1 MIDKARDTPSPE
13 ELITRITAPLGNLP
27 ASRRS
32 AVFSNVRQA
41 ARAFERLPALRLTD
55 VRNKLEA
62 VRKRYS
68 KDPCARI
75 VLSDAETRLY
85 ARAAMSE
92 PMSRTEDR
100 IDFSLEEIDKAI
112 EVVKA
117 DVRSN
122 RDDRGGRKLDDR
134 LGQFVTSLAQTYADE
149 TGFPPKHTVDP
160 NTGDCVSL
168 FNRFVLEA
176 LREFYPE
183 VPVPWAAAR
192 EAMRRVLLVDWNP
205 GDNVELADAIIRA
218 EFD

>member
-1 MIDKARDTPSPE
+1 MIDKARDSPPSE

-41 ARAFERLPALRLTD
+41 ARVFERLPAPRLTD

-62 VRKRYS
+62 VRKPYS

-75 VLSDAETRLY
+75 VLSDTEMRLY

-100 IDFSLEEIDKAI
+100 IDFSLEEIDEAI
-112 EVVKA
+112 EVVNA
-117 DVRSN
+117 DIRSN
-122 RDDRGGRKLDDR
+122 MTDRGGRKLDDR
-134 LGQFVTSLAQTYADE
+134 LDQFATSLAQIYADE
-149 TGFPPKHTVDP
+149 TGLPPTHTVDP
-160 NTGDCVSL
+160 NTGACTSP

-176 LREFYPE
+176 LREFYPKG
-183 VPVPWAAAR
+183 PVPWAAAR
-192 EAMRRVLLVDWNP
+192 EAMRRVLLVDWDP
-205 GDNVELADAIIRA
+205 GDNVELADAIRRA
-218 EFD
+218 ELD

>member
-1 MIDKARDTPSPE
+1 MIDKARDSPPSE

-41 ARAFERLPALRLTD
+41 ARVFERLPAPRLTD

-62 VRKRYS
+62 VRKPYS

-92 PMSRTEDR
+92 AMSRTEDR
-100 IDFSLEEIDKAI
+100 LDFSLEEIDKAI

-117 DVRSN
+117 DVLS
-122 RDDRGGRKLDDR
+122 DLAHLGGRKLDDR
-134 LGQFVTSLAQTYADE
+134 LDQFVTSLAQIYTGE
-149 TGFPPKHTVDP
+149 TGVRPKID
-160 NTGDCVSL
+160 DAIQQIC
-168 FNRFVLEA
+168 
-176 LREFYPE
+176 LRSAP
-183 VPVPWAAAR
+183 
-192 EAMRRVLLVDWNP
+192 RVLS
-205 GDNVELADAIIRA
+205 
-218 EFD
+218 

>member
-1 MIDKARDTPSPE
+1 MIDKARDSPPSE
-13 ELITRITAPLGNLP
+13 ELITRITVPLGNLS

-41 ARAFERLPALRLTD
+41 ARVFERLPALRLTD

-100 IDFSLEEIDKAI
+100 LDFSLEEIEKAI

-122 RDDRGGRKLDDR
+122 MANRGGRKSDDR
-134 LGQFVTSLAQTYADE
+134 LYQFATSLAQIYFDE
-149 TGFPPKHTVDP
+149 TGLRPKHTVDP
-160 NTGDCVSL
+160 VTQECTSP
-168 FNRFVLEA
+168 FNKFVLEA

-192 EAMRRVLLVDWNP
+192 EAMRRVLLLDWDP
-205 GDNVELADAIIRA
+205 GDNIDLADAILRA

>member
-41 ARAFERLPALRLTD
+41 ARVFERLPALRLTD

-62 VRKRYS
+62 ARKRYS

-100 IDFSLEEIDKAI
+100 LDFSLEEINEAI
-112 EVVKA
+112 KEVKA
-117 DVRSN
+117 DVLSN
-122 RDDRGGRKLDDR
+122 RANRGGRKSDDR
-134 LGQFVTSLAQTYADE
+134 LYQFATSLAQIYADV
-149 TGFPPKHTVDP
+149 TSLPPTHTVDP
-160 NTGDCVSL
+160 VTAECKSP
-168 FNRFVLEA
+168 FNKFVLLA
-176 LREFYPE
+176 LGEFYPE

-192 EAMRRVLLVDWNP
+192 EAMRRVLLVDWDP
-205 GDNVELADAIIRA
+205 GDNIELADAIIRA
-218 EFD
+218 ELD